1 MEYIMTSRNTFKL
14 FCASMNEALD
24 RNDEEDGRNQKQ
36 LLEELFQ
43 LETKFRDTLIS
54 TQEGSEVY
62 KKFVEFILN
71 DKGNILSARVY
82 FRERQDT
89 FSSNISSAF
98 QNNKPTQLFKF
109 AINYPFA
116 KWAFDRY
123 KGPKSSQLQSTL
135 YEIIRVRKVLCE
147 NNLPLAINRAK
158 IFWSKVPASNLEYMD
173 IIQNASE
180 GLINA
185 IDKFVPPYKTVFKSV
200 AIGRMSLNILTD
212 HNATLVKF
220 SPRDR
225 RILYRA
231 NNARTKGKLSDMN
244 DILAYVNQSFQN
256 VTLEKL
262 ESILNS
268 AAGAI
273 RTVINNENED
283 EQESV
288 LNSIAT
294 TDPDAELE
302 LINSDFSKKITEFMN
317 DLPLLERKIVKMRLS
332 LTNE

>member
-1 MEYIMTSRNTFKL
+1 MGDYKNNFKI
-14 FCASMNEALD
+14 FVEEMNQVLD
-24 RNDEEDGRNQKQ
+24 SNEVEDGRNQKQ
-36 LLEELFQ
+36 LLEELFK
-43 LETKFRDTLIS
+43 LETEFRDILVAS
-54 TQEGSEVY
+54 PEGPHIY
-62 KKFVEFILN
+62 RKFIDFIITE
-71 DKGNILSARVY
+71 KGNILSARVY

-98 QNNKPTQLFKF
+98 QNNRHSQLFKF
-109 AINYPFA
+109 GINYLFA
-116 KWAFDRY
+116 KWVCDRY
-123 KGPKSSQLQSTL
+123 VMSKKLRDL
-135 YEIIRVRKVLCE
+135 LKEIIRVRKTLCE

-173 IIQNASE
+173 IIQNAAE

-231 NNARTKGKLSDMN
+231 NNARTKAKLTDMN
-244 DILAYVNQSFQN
+244 DILAYVNESFHN
-256 VTLEKL
+256 ITREKL
-262 ESILNS
+262 EAILNS
-268 AAGAI
+268 ASGAV
-273 RTVINNENED
+273 RTIVNDENED

-294 TDPDAELE
+294 PDQDAEID
-302 LINSDFSKKITEFMN
+302 LINQDFSKKISTFLCQ
-317 DLPLLERKIVKMRLS
+317 LPIIERKIIKLRMS
-332 LTNE
+332 LTDD

>member
-1 MEYIMTSRNTFKL
+1 MAQFNNFKK
-14 FCASMNEALD
+14 FCQEMNQALD
-24 RNDEEDGRNQKQ
+24 RNEDDDGRNQKQ
-36 LLEELFQ
+36 LLEELFD
-43 LETKFRDTLIS
+43 LEVKFRDTLIS
-54 TQEGSEVY
+54 TPDGSEVY
-62 KKFVEFILN
+62 RKFVDFILN

-89 FSSNISSAF
+89 FSSQISSAF
-98 QNNKPTQLFKF
+98 QNNKHTQLFKYN
-109 AINYPFA
+109 INYPFA

-123 KGPKSSQLQSTL
+123 KGSRHDELL
-135 YEIIRVRKVLCE
+135 ILLNEIIRIRKVLCE

-231 NNARTKGKLSDMN
+231 NNARAKGKLTDIN
-244 DILAYVNQSFQN
+244 AILAYVNESFPG
-256 VTLEKL
+256 VSVEKL
-262 ESILNS
+262 EAILNS
-268 AAGAI
+268 ASGAI
-273 RTVINNENED
+273 RTVVNDENED
-283 EQESV
+283 EQESI
-288 LNSIAT
+288 LNSIASLI
-294 TDPDAELE
+294 PDAEDD
-302 LINSDFSKKITEFMN
+302 LINNDFSTKISKHLN
-317 DLPLLERKIVKMRLS
+317 DLPILERKIIKLRMGL
-332 LTNE
+332 LNE